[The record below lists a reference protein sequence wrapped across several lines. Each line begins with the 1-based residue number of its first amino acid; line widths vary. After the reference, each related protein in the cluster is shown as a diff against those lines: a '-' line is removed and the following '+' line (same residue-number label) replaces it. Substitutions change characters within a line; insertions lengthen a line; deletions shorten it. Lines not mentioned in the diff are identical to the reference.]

1 MWKTLYTYE
10 NYCHDCIWPIWG
22 VAIDVGITAAFLMVM
37 ATLYFHVSK
46 EELPKKI
53 STKVFGYTVGLTIPR
68 LENPRKSI
76 LKWYFIFIVF
86 LVVNASYDT
95 VYQLVDDSF
104 PDDYLTLDEAVK
116 SKGQCVEGVI
126 NRYKYGSLQG
136 PTYDGV
142 VFENGNE
149 FRYRSSDRNDF
160 CYQNARILTGMIS
173 LLSGNFQ
180 LDFKGDEEVGNIELR
195 VCWAKNVNSDF
206 PDEGVYKY
214 SGICI
219 YKIEAKLVDR

>member
-22 VAIDVGITAAFLMVM
+22 GAIDVGITAAFLMVM

-86 LVVNASYDT
+86 LIVNASYDT

-126 NRYKYGSLQG
+126 NRYNYKSLQG

-142 VFENGNE
+142 VFENGKE
-149 FRYRSSDRNDF
+149 FRYGSSDSNRF
-160 CYQNARILTGMIS
+160 CYQNARIISGIRS
-173 LLSGNFQ
+173 LLPDSFQ
-180 LDFKGDEEVGNIELR
+180 LDFKGDGAVGNVELR
-195 VCWAKNVNSDF
+195 LCWARNVNSSF
-206 PDEGVYKY
+206 SIKEISKY
-214 SGICI
+214 DGICI

>member
-1 MWKTLYTYE
+1 M
-10 NYCHDCIWPIWG
+10 I
-22 VAIDVGITAAFLMVM
+22 
-37 ATLYFHVSK
+37 
-46 EELPKKI
+46 
-53 STKVFGYTVGLTIPR
+53 
-68 LENPRKSI
+68 
-76 LKWYFIFIVF
+76 
-86 LVVNASYDT
+86 VNASYDT

-195 VCWAKNVNSDF
+195 VCWAKNVNSSF
-206 PDEGVYKY
+206 SDEGVSKY